1 MTAELLSPLPAGI
14 AVPVDH
20 SVPVQRAKAGELLK
34 QMARMMMAHP
44 WLLALTV
51 LPNVI
56 TQAVAPIQ
64 AWLTQKVLNSITK
77 GEQHFLLADLMP
89 YAPLAVGIFAGLG
102 LLQLF
107 EKVSNR
113 MFDDRLLI
121 DVQRHWFDQRGQG
134 CAGQHVARAT
144 NDCKNVVKL
153 FDLAQKEFW
162 VVIVGVPAVLA
173 WQLSLSPTLL
183 PALLFTATLPF
194 TVSLVFGALI
204 QQLSHRSVLLV
215 ANVSSAVAQGDK
227 TKLHVEQEK
236 LYGNRVRFEVIK
248 QMSEVIAEFAFW
260 LALALL
266 LVLSWS
272 GVWMLLPDA
281 LTAAEIGA
289 FLVNVKLISKP
300 LNALTKMHNKIRES
314 WPSVRRVLRP
324 YEPEGVPAP

>member
-1 MTAELLSPLPAGI
+1 MRPADVHIAYPMLSAPGRTPWQELL
-14 AVPVDH
+14 
-20 SVPVQRAKAGELLK
+20 Q

-44 WLLALTV
+44 WLLMLTI

-56 TQAVAPIQ
+56 TPAISPIQ
-64 AWLTQKVLNSITK
+64 AWLTSEVLNGIAK
-77 GEQHFLLADLMP
+77 GNQSFQLGDLLQ

-102 LLQLF
+102 LLQLL

-121 DVQRHWFDQRGQG
+121 DVQRQWFEQRGQG

-162 VVIVGVPAVLA
+162 VVMVGIPAVLI
-173 WQLSLSPTLL
+173 WQLQLSPELL
-183 PALLFTATLPF
+183 PALLFTAAIPF
-194 TVSLVFGALI
+194 CASMGFGAVI
-204 QQLSHRSVLLV
+204 QRLSYRGVVLV
-215 ANVSSAVAQGDK
+215 ASVSSAVAQGDK
-227 TKLHVEQEK
+227 ARLHAEQEA
-236 LYGNRVRFEVIK
+236 LYSNRVRFEVIK
-248 QMSEVIAEFAFW
+248 QFSEVISEFAFW

-272 GVWMLLPDA
+272 GFWKLLPET

-289 FLVNVKLISKP
+289 FLVNVKLITKP

-324 YEPEGVPAP
+324 DEPEGVATL